1 MEGSRRDIKLEQQR
15 DGGMGGQSVHPS
27 IDDAFKE
34 GMASSQPHIGFTHFV
49 RLSSKSLG
57 KDADPESESENK
69 KTATPALDA
78 PCARRCTR
86 MIQTP
91 SSRRRTRN
99 KALAGLLL
107 LPGDKPH
114 TLSLSLLISPI
125 HTQGVRGPAPH

>member
-1 MEGSRRDIKLEQQR
+1 
-15 DGGMGGQSVHPS
+15 MGEWGPVRPS

-34 GMASSQPHIGFTHFV
+34 GMASSQAHIGFTHFV

-57 KDADPESESENK
+57 KDADLESESENK